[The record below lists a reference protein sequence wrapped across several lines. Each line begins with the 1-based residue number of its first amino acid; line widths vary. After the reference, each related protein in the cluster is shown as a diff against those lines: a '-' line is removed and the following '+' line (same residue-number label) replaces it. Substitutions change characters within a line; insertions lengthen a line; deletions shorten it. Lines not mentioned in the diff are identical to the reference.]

1 LREELKDPRQ
11 TDFHRRWDI
20 VTVEKVARPENQKY
34 VGKSVEEVGKM
45 RAQDPLDAFLDLALE
60 EDLGTTFVN
69 YNSGG
74 DAKAMAQILQSPY
87 ILVGSSD
94 AGAHVQF
101 AAENGYCT
109 TFLGLWVR
117 EKGVMSLEQAIHKLT
132 FMVASVYGLEGR
144 GLVRPGY
151 AADLAIFDAD
161 TVNAGEVEWLQD
173 FPASTNRLIQRS
185 VGMHYVL
192 VNGRPIYENGRLTG
206 ELPGQV
212 LRGAAYKRG
221 EAAAA

>member
-1 LREELKDPRQ
+1 
-11 TDFHRRWDI
+11 
-20 VTVEKVARPENQKY
+20 
-34 VGKSVEEVGKM
+34 
-45 RAQDPLDAFLDLALE
+45 
-60 EDLGTTFVN
+60 
-69 YNSGG
+69 
-74 DAKAMAQILQSPY
+74 
-87 ILVGSSD
+87 
-94 AGAHVQF
+94 
-101 AAENGYCT
+101 
-109 TFLGLWVR
+109 
-117 EKGVMSLEQAIHKLT
+117 
-132 FMVASVYGLEGR
+132 MVASVYGLEGR

>member
-1 LREELKDPRQ
+1 
-11 TDFHRRWDI
+11 
-20 VTVEKVARPENQKY
+20 
-34 VGKSVEEVGKM
+34 M
-45 RAQDPLDAFLDLALE
+45 RGQDPLDAFLDLALE
-60 EDLGTTFVN
+60 EDLETTFVN

-74 DAKAMAQILQSPY
+74 DAKAMAEILRSPY

-144 GLVRPGY
+144 GLLRPGY

-161 TVNAGEVEWLQD
+161 TVNAGEVEWLHD
-173 FPASTNRLIQRS
+173 FPGNTNRLIQRS
-185 VGMHYVL
+185 VGMHYVV
-192 VNGRPIYENGRLTG
+192 VNGRVIYEDGRLTG

-212 LRGAAYKRG
+212 LRGGAYRAS